1 MEIGERIK
9 QLRKDSGLTQQQLG
23 EKIGVSAISIRKY
36 ESGDRTPSTTTLKV
50 IGRIF
55 NLDVN
60 DSLFDGMSEQEKKTT
75 NIDFFKEVA
84 RERGLIRDVTVP
96 PQMDNIST
104 IFKDALIDTTNNIVF
119 GEKDG
124 KKYLISKKEGICVEI
139 KDDTELD
146 FTTDILEYISFKA
159 GQIVKLQKEGE

>member
-1 MEIGERIK
+1 MNIGERIK
-9 QLRKDSGLTQQQLG
+9 SLRKDSGLTQKQLG
-23 EKIGVSAISIRKY
+23 EKIGISEFSVRKY

-60 DSLFDGMSEQEKKTT
+60 DPLFDGMSEQEKKAT
-75 NIDFFKEVA
+75 NIDFFKEAA
-84 RERGLIRDVTVP
+84 RERGLIKDVAAP
-96 PQMDNIST
+96 PQMDNISA

-124 KKYLISKKEGICVEI
+124 KKYLISKREGICVEI
-139 KDDTELD
+139 NDDTELD
-146 FTTDILEYISFKA
+146 FTTDIVEYISFKA
-159 GQIVKLQKEGE
+159 GQIVKVQKRR